1 MNYWLVKSEPETYS
15 WQQLEKDGETRWD
28 GVRNFQAR
36 NNLMEMKKGDLL
48 LFYHSINQKQVVGI
62 ARVKK
67 EFYPD
72 PTTNDN
78 RWVAVD
84 IEPVSPL
91 KSKVTLQ
98 KIKLDHRLENIALLK
113 QSRLSVMPLAKE
125 EFAAI
130 VELGNTLMT

>member
-15 WQQLEKDGETRWD
+15 WQQLEKDGIIRWD

-36 NNLMEMKKGDLL
+36 NNLKGMKKGDML

-62 ARVKK
+62 AKVQK
-67 EFYPD
+67 EHYPD
-72 PTTNDN
+72 PTTNDV

-84 IEPVSPL
+84 IEPVRPL
-91 KSKVTLQ
+91 KNTVTLP
-98 KIKLDHRLENIALLK
+98 KIKHDQRLENIALLK
-113 QSRLSVMPLAKE
+113 QSRLSVMPLSKE
-125 EFAAI
+125 EFDAI